1 MWFGDYLRA
10 TNYSLDPG
18 VQGWFK
24 SSCMSGAT
32 LWGPG
37 KLKWFNRFLRDRNYT
52 FELLG
57 RGQGGLVN
65 WCARAH
71 KCDVLH
77 FLAQLPRTTSL
88 TKSPR
93 RRGNAKSVP
102 MSTPAGVPDGE
113 KLNTYQQIDP
123 PRTRTWNL
131 RLRRPTPYP
140 LGQRALNVSIALH
153 HDQQDMKSRDAR
165 HCVTTGPCMRALS
178 DWSDA
183 ADNSKITLC
192 EYRACGN
199 LRDSDFCA

>member
-1 MWFGDYLRA
+1 MGSRE
-10 TNYSLDPG
+10 TKM
-18 VQGWFK
+18 VQ
-24 SSCMSGAT
+24 SV
-32 LWGPG
+32 P
-37 KLKWFNRFLRDRNYT
+37 
-52 FELLG
+52 
-57 RGQGGLVN
+57 
-65 WCARAH
+65 ARTH

-88 TKSPR
+88 TKSAR

-113 KLNTYQQIDP
+113 QEFNAYQQIDP

-131 RLRRPTPYP
+131 RLRRPTPHP
-140 LGQRALNVSIALH
+140 LGQRPLNVSIPLH
-153 HDQQDMKSRDAR
+153 HNQQDMKSRDAR
-165 HCVTTGPCMRALS
+165 HCVTTRPCMRALS

-192 EYRACGN
+192 EYRTCGN